1 MDAMMKK
8 AMIFLVVILIALAVT
23 KANHP
28 ERYVSTSKG
37 AAHERV

>member
-8 AMIFLVVILIALAVT
+8 AMVFLVVILIALAVT

-28 ERYVSTSKG
+28 EHYVGTPKG
-37 AAHERV
+37 ATHERV